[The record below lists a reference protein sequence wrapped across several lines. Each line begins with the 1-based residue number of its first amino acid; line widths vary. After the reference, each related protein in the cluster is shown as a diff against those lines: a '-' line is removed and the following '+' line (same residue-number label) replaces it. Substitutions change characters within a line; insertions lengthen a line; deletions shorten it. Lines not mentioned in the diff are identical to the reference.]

1 MSEVL
6 LDTKKSRL
14 VETKFNENEL
24 LEKCIEE
31 VQNKLLKHPEIT
43 VYGKTVHQRRS
54 IGFFSDTSIGYYY
67 SGKLCKSQK
76 LTESLTNLIEHT
88 NNIFK
93 SNFNGILVNYY
104 ETGEEYISAHTD
116 DENGLDRS
124 IGVVA
129 LSYGQPRTFRIR
141 DKKTKKIIIDIPTK
155 SYHYISMEGDFQ
167 KEFTHEIPIQKKIKN
182 PRYSFTFRHHN
193 K

>member
-167 KEFTHEIPIQKKIKN
+167 KEFTHEIPNQKKIKN

>member
-141 DKKTKKIIIDIPTK
+141 DKKTKKIIIDIPRK